1 MRRTAKHNATQIA
14 FTDFSGGI
22 NVASTGDLIAQ
33 NELQTCQNFWFLG
46 NQRSLAPRGGLSAAQ
61 SSIGVDIVGTFYD
74 IDSNTLLIFGADQSI
89 FRLTELGASPE
100 SIGKLTGKRRP
111 VCAKFQDKLWIAS
124 GDKLQYYDFA
134 NTDNIS
140 TGNQLTGDA
149 DVSSWAIYRI
159 ATDSDAVGRQAAMPI
174 GNDVIFVSREGL
186 KTLATTMDYGNISTG
201 TIGEKFNQL
210 VTTSQYDPQL
220 YHLRRRKILLIRPM
234 QDRTHFIAYNY
245 ALGAA
250 TTLFFALPVT
260 DIIETMDKVI
270 VASGTSLYELSDEY
284 LDDSGKPI
292 EYVAQLKDT
301 VSTNKIIVRS
311 VDTDM
316 IAYQTADVS
325 VAIDNMNLT
334 MPANARRKVRCN
346 HTTHKMQITI
356 SGKSQFQIK
365 HVIVEVA
372 DL

>member
-1 MRRTAKHNATQIA
+1 MRRIAKHNATQIA
-14 FTDFSGGI
+14 FNDFSGGI

-61 SSIGVDIVGTFYD
+61 SSIGADIVGTFYD
-74 IDSNTLLIFGADQSI
+74 IDSNTLLIFGTDQSI

-124 GDKLQYYDFA
+124 GDKLQYYD
-134 NTDNIS
+134 
-140 TGNQLTGDA
+140 
-149 DVSSWAIYRI
+149 
-159 ATDSDAVGRQAAMPI
+159 AV
-174 GNDVIFVSREGL
+174 
-186 KTLATTMDYGNISTG
+186 
-201 TIGEKFNQL
+201 
-210 VTTSQYDPQL
+210 
-220 YHLRRRKILLIRPM
+220 
-234 QDRTHFIAYNY
+234 
-245 ALGAA
+245 GAA
-250 TTLFFALPVT
+250 TTLFFALPIT
-260 DIIETMDKVI
+260 DVFETLDKVI
-270 VASGTSLYELSDEY
+270 VAAGASLYELSDEY
-284 LDDSGKPI
+284 LDDAGQAI

-301 VSTNKIIVRS
+301 VSTNKMIVRS

-316 IAYQTADVS
+316 AASQAADVS
-325 VAIDNMNLT
+325 VVIDNMNIT

-346 HTTHKMQITI
+346 HSTPKIQVTV
-356 SGKSQFQIK
+356 SSKSPFQLK

>member
-1 MRRTAKHNATQIA
+1 MTG
-14 FTDFSGGI
+14 TDRITYS
-22 NVASTGDLIAQ
+22 ATGDGTSWTTDDNDA
-33 NELQTCQNFWFLG
+33 
-46 NQRSLAPRGGLSAAQ
+46 
-61 SSIGVDIVGTFYD
+61 SSSQWVDVGYGD
-74 IDSNTLLIFGADQSI
+74 
-89 FRLTELGASPE
+89 
-100 SIGKLTGKRRP
+100 
-111 VCAKFQDKLWIAS
+111 S
-124 GDKLQYYDFA
+124 GDVIAIAPLA
-134 NTDNIS
+134 TDLMLIKSNGMIY
-140 TGNQLTGDA
+140 QLTGDA

-316 IAYQTADVS
+316 IASQTADVS

-346 HTTHKMQITI
+346 HTTPKMQITI